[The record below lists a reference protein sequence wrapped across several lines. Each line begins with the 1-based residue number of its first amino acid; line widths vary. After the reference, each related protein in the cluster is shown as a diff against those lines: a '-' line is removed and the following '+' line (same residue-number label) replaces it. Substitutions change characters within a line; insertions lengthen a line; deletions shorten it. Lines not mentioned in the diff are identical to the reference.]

1 MSVNDNKKVF
11 KVTLDSKEMELCVIR
26 PNVKQRQEGQKTYNK
41 AFRDAVESGAIL
53 RAKVNNVMREQN
65 LWDDNKEAQY
75 KKLVEKI
82 NSNERKI
89 KSGGIKLS
97 EAKDLALQMKKDRAE
112 LRSLTSERYSLD
124 SNTADGQADNAQF
137 NYWVSACT
145 VYSDSGKTYFSNYE
159 DYLNRDDDP
168 ATGQSASSLA
178 MLLYNLDPDYEK
190 KLPENQFL
198 AKYNFVDQDLHLVDD
213 KGRRVDSEGRLVNKD
228 GPSMRLANLLILK
241 AIVWIWR
248 VIMLLI
254 SLLFLMMKAKLLR
267 KRPNSINQCQHQKRQ
282 FLQCKILLLKKLRS
296 KRKVSQRWAV
306 FNRRSDYGYSLP
318 FFIEV

>member
-11 KVTLDSKEMELCVIR
+11 KVKLDSKEVELCVIR

-53 RAKVNNVMREQN
+53 RAKVNTVMRDQN

-97 EAKDLALQMKKDRAE
+97 EAKDLALQMRKDRSE
-112 LRSLTSERYSLD
+112 LRTLTSERSSLD
-124 SNTADGQADNAQF
+124 SNTAEGQADNAQF

-145 VYSDSGKTYFSNYE
+145 VYSDTGKTYYASYE

-168 ATGQSASSLA
+168 VTSPAASNLA
-178 MLLYNLDPDYEK
+178 LMLYNLDPDYEK
-190 KLPENQFL
+190 KLPENEFL
-198 AKYNFVDQDLHLVDD
+198 KKYNFVDQDLNLVN
-213 KGRRVDSEGRLVNKD
+213 KNGHRVDSEGRLVASESD
-228 GPSMRLANLLILK
+228 YERTVRERLGVHVDSVK
-241 AIVWIWR
+241 F
-248 VIMLLI
+248 MGLI
-254 SLLFLMMKAKLLR
+254 SNQKKIQTLLSSCVGVVNPSGQTEVMSSSALEMQSLGI
-267 KRPNSINQCQHQKRQ
+267 PIV
-282 FLQCKILLLKKLRS
+282 S
-296 KRKVSQRWAV
+296 KRKNGMV
-306 FNRRSDYGYSLP
+306 
-318 FFIEV
+318 

>member
-112 LRSLTSERYSLD
+112 LRSLTSERSSLD
-124 SNTADGQADNAQF
+124 SNTAEGQADNAQF

-145 VYSDSGKTYFSNYE
+145 VYSDTGKTYYANYE

-168 ATGQSASSLA
+168 VTNPAASNLA
-178 MLLYNLDPDYEK
+178 LMLYNLDPDYEK
-190 KLPENQFL
+190 KLPENEFL
-198 AKYNFVDQDLHLVDD
+198 KKYKFVDQDLNFVNKSGH
-213 KGRRVDSEGRLVNKD
+213 RVDSEGRLVNKD
-228 GPSMRLANLLILK
+228 GRYINEKDELIDIHGNLVDEKGEYIVEFTPFLDDEGKPLAEK
-241 AIVWIWR
+241 AEKVEK
-248 VIMLLI
+248 VETVE
-254 SLLFLMMKAKLLR
+254 KVQAVE
-267 KRPNSINQCQHQKRQ
+267 PVE
-282 FLQCKILLLKKLRS
+282 S
-296 KRKVSQRWAV
+296 K
-306 FNRRSDYGYSLP
+306 
-318 FFIEV
+318 